1 MSRYLAYIKEI
12 LFLLG
17 KDSKKLP
24 LLVLLFLAAS
34 ILDLVGIGLIAPY
47 VALLVN
53 PEAFV
58 QSEIY
63 PFFVSMGLSPQP
75 ESLLLSISIGLV
87 LIFAIKFVSAIF
99 INWVIVSFCFQQS
112 VHLCSQLMGIYQQL
126 PYIEYLKRNSS
137 EYIHNI
143 QSLVPQFS
151 LSILQSFLRLVSEGI
166 VSIVI
171 IALLAWHNA
180 VALGLLVAL
189 LGVVI
194 FIYDLF
200 FRKKV
205 TEYGRLA
212 NDSSTRMVQ
221 GINEGISGLKE
232 IRILGK
238 EQYFYNVVAENA
250 SIDSDV
256 SKKSTIISTAP
267 RYFLEFILVAFI
279 VLLVIGTL
287 LLDQNAEDLMPTL
300 GIFGIAAIRLMP
312 SANQML
318 NGISQIR
325 FGRHTVSRLVLDIQ
339 YQKRLMSS
347 KLRFTSVHD
356 YNVFQSMILK
366 DVCYSYPE
374 TKQHTLNKVSLN
386 IHANDS
392 IGLIGSSGSGK
403 TTLVDVLL
411 GLLEPKSGEI
421 LFNGKPLDSCLD
433 NLRSQVAYLPQ
444 EVFLVDDTLRKNVAL
459 GIEDNE
465 INNKKINRALKQACL
480 SELVD
485 MMPHGVDTMLG
496 ERGARLSGGQRQRI
510 ALARAFYH
518 GRSILVMDES
528 TSALD
533 SETESEII
541 KEIKQLKG
549 HITLIVIAHRLATVQ
564 HCDRIYR
571 LEMGEI
577 VEEMDYKS
585 ILKNIT

>member
-1 MSRYLAYIKEI
+1 M
-12 LFLLG
+12 
-17 KDSKKLP
+17 
-24 LLVLLFLAAS
+24 
-34 ILDLVGIGLIAPY
+34 
-47 VALLVN
+47 
-53 PEAFV
+53 
-58 QSEIY
+58 
-63 PFFVSMGLSPQP
+63 
-75 ESLLLSISIGLV
+75 
-87 LIFAIKFVSAIF
+87 
-99 INWVIVSFCFQQS
+99 
-112 VHLCSQLMGIYQQL
+112 
-126 PYIEYLKRNSS
+126 
-137 EYIHNI
+137 
-143 QSLVPQFS
+143 
-151 LSILQSFLRLVSEGI
+151 
-166 VSIVI
+166 
-171 IALLAWHNA
+171 
-180 VALGLLVAL
+180 
-189 LGVVI
+189 
-194 FIYDLF
+194 
-200 FRKKV
+200 
-205 TEYGRLA
+205 
-212 NDSSTRMVQ
+212 
-221 GINEGISGLKE
+221 
-232 IRILGK
+232 
-238 EQYFYNVVAENA
+238 
-250 SIDSDV
+250 
-256 SKKSTIISTAP
+256 
-267 RYFLEFILVAFI
+267 
-279 VLLVIGTL
+279 LLVIGTL

-312 SANQML
+312 SANQIL

-339 YQKRLMSS
+339 YQKRLMGL
-347 KLRFTSVHD
+347 KPRLTSVRD
-356 YNVFQSMILK
+356 YDAFQSMILK
-366 DVCYSYPE
+366 DVCYSYPK
-374 TKQHTLNKVSLN
+374 TKQHALNKVSLN

-421 LFNGKPLDSCLD
+421 LFNGRPLNGCLD

-444 EVFLVDDTLRKNVAL
+444 EVFLIDDTLRKNVAL
-459 GIEDNE
+459 GIEDSE
-465 INNKKINRALKQACL
+465 IDNKKINIALKQARL

-485 MMPHGVDTMLG
+485 MMPQGVDTMLG

-571 LEMGEI
+571 LETGEI

>member
-1 MSRYLAYIKEI
+1 MNRYLAYIKEV

-17 KDSKKLP
+17 ENSRKLP

-58 QSEIY
+58 QSEVY

-75 ESLLLSISIGLV
+75 ESLLLSLSIGLV

-99 INWVIVSFCFQQS
+99 INWIIIRFCFQQS
-112 VHLCSQLMGIYQQL
+112 VHLRAQLMKIYQHL
-126 PYIEYLKRNSS
+126 PYVEYLQRNSS

-143 QSLVPQFS
+143 TTLVPQFS

-166 VSIVI
+166 VSLVI
-171 IALLAWHNA
+171 IALLAWYNA
-180 VALGLLVAL
+180 LALGILVGLLV
-189 LGVVI
+189 VI
-194 FIYDLF
+194 MFAYDLF
-200 FRKKV
+200 FRRRIA
-205 TEYGRLA
+205 EYGRLA
-212 NDSSTRMVQ
+212 NDSSIRMLQ
-221 GINEGISGLKE
+221 GINEGIDGLKE
-232 IRILGK
+232 IRVLGK
-238 EQYFYNVVAENA
+238 ESYFHNIVVEGA
-250 SIDSDV
+250 SVYSDV

-287 LLDQNAEDLMPTL
+287 LLGQNIQDLMPTL
-300 GIFGIAAIRLMP
+300 SIFGVAAMRLMP

-318 NGISQIR
+318 NGVSQIR
-325 FGRHTVSRLVLDIQ
+325 FGRHAVSRLFSDMQ
-339 YQKRLMSS
+339 FQKRLIDAE
-347 KLRFTSVHD
+347 LHAPSVRD
-356 YNVFQSMILK
+356 YDTFQDMILK
-366 DVCYSYPE
+366 DVYFSYPK
-374 TKQHTLNKVSLN
+374 TKQHALNGISLD

-403 TTLVDVLL
+403 TTLVDMLL

-421 LFNGKPLDSCLD
+421 LFNGRPLNSCLD

-444 EVFLVDDTLRKNVAL
+444 EVFLIDDTLRKNVAL
-459 GIEDNE
+459 GIEDSE
-465 INNKKINRALKQACL
+465 IDNKKINRALKQARL
-480 SELVD
+480 SELVNI
-485 MMPHGVDTMLG
+485 MPQGVDTMLG

-549 HITLIVIAHRLATVQ
+549 HITIIVIAHRLATVE

-577 VEEMDYKS
+577 VAED
-585 ILKNIT
+585 